1 MRNHGINKRW
11 FPCSF
16 WGPTILYSRVRD
28 KIPPWMKVKT
38 ARQKFLSERRRKL
51 ASQNTMDTTHIVFL
65 FSNRSSAIIGSL
77 LVQCIYLLE
86 IDRYD
91 RSSSF
96 IFMNNSYSQ
105 VRAAAELDLDGH
117 MWWPTSKKAPHHLQ
131 RFYNDVSCLSRTRQS
146 KCIA

>member
-1 MRNHGINKRW
+1 
-11 FPCSF
+11 
-16 WGPTILYSRVRD
+16 
-28 KIPPWMKVKT
+28 MKVKT

-51 ASQNTMDTTHIVFL
+51 ATQNTMDTTHIVLL

-96 IFMNNSYSQ
+96 IFMNNSYSR

-117 MWWPTSKKAPHHLQ
+117 M
-131 RFYNDVSCLSRTRQS
+131 
-146 KCIA
+146 